1 MKEDIIVVK
10 IEFFDHALGREK
22 VIYGEVRATKIDR
35 FETNED
41 SWITLTGVDIPKID
55 VLRISE
61 YKEGEVSLS
70 YLWYCGLFNRCKR
83 ICLPPSV
90 IAKLKKYEQTSNFS

>member
-10 IEFFDHALGREK
+10 IEFFDHALGGKK
-22 VIYGEVRATKIDR
+22 VIYGEVRAIKIDR

-61 YKEGEVSLS
+61 YKEGEVRYAKCEEKEIVNKNAKSLVGIS
-70 YLWYCGLFNRCKR
+70 
-83 ICLPPSV
+83 S
-90 IAKLKKYEQTSNFS
+90 S